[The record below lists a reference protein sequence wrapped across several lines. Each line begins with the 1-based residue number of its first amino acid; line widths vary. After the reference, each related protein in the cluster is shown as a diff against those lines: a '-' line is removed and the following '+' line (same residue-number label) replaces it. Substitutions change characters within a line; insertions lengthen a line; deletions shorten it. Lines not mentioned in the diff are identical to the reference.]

1 MVEIQ
6 GYVEHIVFRNE
17 DNGYSVL
24 NVAEGAKE
32 YCLVGIFLTISEGE
46 YIRAEGEIIKHP
58 VYGDQ
63 MRVESYEFVAPSDAQ
78 STERY
83 LASGT
88 IKGIG
93 AAMAARIVKKF
104 GDDTFRIIEE
114 EPERLAEVKGI
125 SERKAMEIAGQVAQK
140 RDARQ
145 AMIFLQQYGI
155 TVNLA
160 AKIYARYGQEVYGIL
175 KQNPY
180 RLADDISG
188 VGFKMADEIARK
200 VGIRTDSDFRI
211 KSGLLYALLQAVSQG
226 HTYLPEQELYDRA
239 AALLNVEGIDIEK
252 HVMDLVMDRKLMVKE
267 RDGQKIIYA
276 AQYYYMELNTAKML
290 LDLNI
295 KDSIPQAEME
305 QKIRKIEERENIA
318 LDDMQRRAVMEA
330 VNNGLTIIT
339 GGPGTGKTTT
349 INTIIEYFDAEGLD
363 ILLAAPTGRAA
374 KRMTEA
380 TGYQAQTIH
389 RMLELSGAPDE
400 DGPAAGFGWNE
411 ENPLEADVVIIDEMS
426 MVDIQLMH
434 SLLKAVTVGMRL
446 ILVGDVNQLPSVGP
460 GNVLKDIIHSHCFNV
475 VMLTKIFRQASE
487 SDIIVNAHK
496 INHGEMVEPKPG
508 SRDFL
513 FIRRDNPGNITG
525 AAITLVKEKLPPYVH
540 ASVHEIQVLTP
551 MRKGALGVEQLN
563 VTLQQYLNPPDPSKA
578 EKEYGNG
585 LFREGDK
592 VMQIK
597 NNYQLEW
604 EAAGHCQLPKEHGVG
619 VFNGDMGVILE
630 INTYTEQM
638 TVEFDEGR
646 RVIYG
651 FKQLDELELAYAVTI
666 HKSQGSEYPAVV
678 IPLLTGPRM
687 LMNRNL
693 LYTAVTR
700 AKSCVCIVGSV
711 ETFQAMIANEQEQ
724 KRYSGLC
731 EMIRETESLGRIEER
746 GLL

>member
-1 MVEIQ
+1 MEVE

-17 DNGYSVL
+17 ENGYSVL
-24 NVAEGAKE
+24 NVAEGSKE
-32 YCLVGIFLTISEGE
+32 YCLVGIFLTIAEGE
-46 YIRAEGEIIKHP
+46 YIRAQGEMTKHP

-93 AAMAARIVKKF
+93 AAMAARIVKTF

-180 RLADDISG
+180 RLADDING

-211 KSGLLYALLQAVSQG
+211 KSGVCYALLQAVSQG
-226 HTYLPEQELYDRA
+226 HTYLPERELYERA
-239 AALLNVEGIDIEK
+239 EALLQVEGMDLEK
-252 HVMDLVMDRKLMVKE
+252 HIMDLVMDRKLMVKE
-267 RDGQKIIYA
+267 REGQKIVYA

-295 KDSIPQAEME
+295 KDSIPHEE
-305 QKIRKIEERENIA
+305 IEKKIRKMEERHQIA
-318 LDDMQRRAVMEA
+318 LDEMQRRAVMEA
-330 VNNGLTIIT
+330 VNNGLTVIT

-349 INTIIEYFDAEGLD
+349 INTIIDYFDGEGLD

-389 RMLELSGAPDE
+389 RMLELSGAPE
-400 DGPAAGFGWNE
+400 GDGPTAGFGRDE

-434 SLLKAVTVGMRL
+434 SLLRAVTVGMRL

-460 GNVLKDIIHSHCFNV
+460 GNVLKDIIRSHCFNV

-496 INHGEMVEPKPG
+496 INHGERVEPKSG

-513 FIRRDNPGNITG
+513 FIRRDNPGTITG
-525 AAITLVKEKLPPYVH
+525 AAITLVKDKLPPYVH
-540 ASVHEIQVLTP
+540 ANIHEIQVLTP

-563 VTLQQYLNPPDPSKA
+563 VTLQQYLNPPDPKKA
-578 EKEYGNG
+578 EKEYGSG

-604 EAAGHCQLPKEHGVG
+604 ETAGHYQIPKEHGVG

-630 INTYTEQM
+630 INAYMEQM

-646 RVIYG
+646 RVIYT

-700 AKSCVCIVGSV
+700 AKACVCIVGSV
-711 ETFQAMIANEQEQ
+711 ETFQSMIANEREQ

-731 EMIRETESLGRIEER
+731 EMIRETEALGREEEK